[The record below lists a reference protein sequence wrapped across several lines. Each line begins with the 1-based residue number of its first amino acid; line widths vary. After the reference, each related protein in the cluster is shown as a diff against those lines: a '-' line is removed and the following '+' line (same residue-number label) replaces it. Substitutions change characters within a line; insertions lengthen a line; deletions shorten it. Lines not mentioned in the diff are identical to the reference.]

1 MGPCAVPIQEAAM
14 RFFELDID
22 EDQVRRLVKSIID
35 RYEAG
40 LYTYGTYQKSV
51 EAAQDE
57 TIQSLENAAELCE
70 TPGLLH

>member
-1 MGPCAVPIQEAAM
+1 M

-40 LYTYGTYQKSV
+40 LHTYGTYQKSV
-51 EAAQDE
+51 EAAQEE
-57 TIQSLENAAELCE
+57 TVQSLENAAELCE
-70 TPGLLH
+70 SPSVFH